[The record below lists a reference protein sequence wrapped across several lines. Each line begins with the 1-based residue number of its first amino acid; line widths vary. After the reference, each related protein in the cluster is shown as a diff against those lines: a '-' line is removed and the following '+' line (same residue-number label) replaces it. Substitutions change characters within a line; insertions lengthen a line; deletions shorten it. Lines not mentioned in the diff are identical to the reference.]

1 MININYRA
9 YLSCV
14 IICLIVNL
22 LAGLVTQSSVSDW
35 YHTIHRPSFT
45 PPNSVFPVV
54 WTILYVMMG
63 IAWGYINTIKKFS
76 KISSKQ
82 NVYFIFQLILNCSWS
97 FIFFGAHAIGF
108 ALVNLVILWVFL
120 IITIHYF
127 FKVSKIS
134 GWLLVPYF
142 FWTSYAFILNYT
154 IWRLN

>member
-22 LAGLVTQSSVSDW
+22 LAGLVAQSSVSDW

-45 PPNSVFPVV
+45 PPNSVFPIV

-82 NVYFIFQLILNCSWS
+82 NVYFIFQLILNCSWL
-97 FIFFGAHAIGF
+97 FCGFF
-108 ALVNLVILWVFL
+108 
-120 IITIHYF
+120 
-127 FKVSKIS
+127 
-134 GWLLVPYF
+134 
-142 FWTSYAFILNYT
+142 
-154 IWRLN
+154 